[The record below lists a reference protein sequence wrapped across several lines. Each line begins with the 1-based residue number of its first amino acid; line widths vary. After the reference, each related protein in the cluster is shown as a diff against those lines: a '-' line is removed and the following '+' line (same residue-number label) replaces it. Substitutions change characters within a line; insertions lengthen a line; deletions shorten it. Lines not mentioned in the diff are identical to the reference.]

1 LKIEKRIFVHLQ
13 TVFTYGK
20 QTMIKTRLLY
30 ICIKIDRVLTRFVI
44 KGFRSKKVPGIFSRE
59 FYEITSL
66 VLLSAQITL

>member
-1 LKIEKRIFVHLQ
+1 
-13 TVFTYGK
+13 
-20 QTMIKTRLLY
+20 MIKTRLLY